1 MPIYEYKCDRCD
13 DVFEVIQKFVD
24 PPVTVHQV
32 CGGKVV
38 RLISTSALQFK
49 GSGFYITDYKKSGGN
64 GAKAANSK
72 NSDSKNSDSSSS
84 SSTSESSSSTPA
96 ATATPAA
103 TSTPASTTSS
113 ESKK

>member
-1 MPIYEYKCDRCD
+1 MPIYEYKCDRCE

-24 PPVTVHQV
+24 PPVTVHED
-32 CGGKVV
+32 CGGNVV

-64 GAKAANSK
+64 GAKSANAKSGE
-72 NSDSKNSDSSSS
+72 SSSS
-84 SSTSESSSSTPA
+84 SSSSKSESSSSTPA

-103 TSTPASTTSS
+103 TSTPAASTSS

>member
-1 MPIYEYKCDRCD
+1 MPIYEYKCDRCE

-24 PPVTVHQV
+24 PPLTVHEV
-32 CGGKVV
+32 CGGNVV

-64 GAKAANSK
+64 GTKSANSK

-84 SSTSESSSSTPA
+84 TSKSESSSSTPA
-96 ATATPAA
+96 ATAAPAATATPAA
-103 TSTPASTTSS
+103 STSS